1 MDEEQIRQIIK
12 SIPRQL
18 WRFGGNPPHLSL
30 SLDDMDIAVHPDSS
44 SRDIDLCKT
53 VVVTV
58 LWKNGKS
65 AAFIY
70 NRADV
75 L

>member
-30 SLDDMDIAVHPDSS
+30 PLDDMDIAVHPDSS

>member
-1 MDEEQIRQIIK
+1 MDEDKIRQLIK
-12 SIPRQL
+12 SIPRKV
-18 WRFGGNPPHLSL
+18 WRYAENPPHLSL
-30 SLDDMDIAVHPDSS
+30 SLNDMEIAVHPDSS

-58 LWKNGKS
+58 LWKNSKS

>member
-1 MDEEQIRQIIK
+1 MDEEQIKQVIK
-12 SIPRQL
+12 SIPRHL
-18 WRFGGNPPHLSL
+18 WRFRGNPPHLQI
-30 SLDDMDIAVHPDSS
+30 SLDDMNITVHPDSS

>member
-1 MDEEQIRQIIK
+1 MDEEQIRQVIK

-18 WRFGGNPPHLSL
+18 WRYVGNPPHLHL
-30 SLDDMDIAVHPDSS
+30 SVDDMDIAVHPDSS
-44 SRDIDLCKT
+44 SRDIDLCET